1 MMRDEREEYGEEAR
15 HLIEGLRRLARR
27 AETPPDLAPTIL
39 ARGEQLLPP
48 QRQRRTRW
56 WTAVAAWRPH
66 PLAWGP
72 VVAGAFFIAGVLTAW
87 PRADMPLKDAVT
99 AEQSAPVAPQLPAGP
114 TEIPPASPPTPSQS
128 LRQEFRR
135 QIEPVPPHSD
145 PPRALARGAPRQVS
159 SSSHIKITASLPAGL
174 YEQLQQEAERRQ
186 VSMAAILLEAV
197 ETYAQSQK
205 RKE

>member
-15 HLIEGLRRLARR
+15 NVIEGLRRLARR
-27 AETPPDLAPTIL
+27 VETPADLVPTIL
-39 ARGEQLLPP
+39 ARGAQLLPP
-48 QRQRRTRW
+48 QGERRTRW

-66 PLAWGP
+66 PLAWAP
-72 VVAGAFFIAGVLTAW
+72 VVAGAFFIAGLLTAW
-87 PRADMPLKDAVT
+87 PRADMPLKNAVT
-99 AEQSAPVAPQLPAGP
+99 AERSAPVVQQLPAEP

-135 QIEPVPPHSD
+135 QIEPA
-145 PPRALARGAPRQVS
+145 PPRSEPLGTLARRAPRQVS
-159 SSSHIKITASLPAGL
+159 PSSHIKITASLPAGL

-197 ETYAQSQK
+197 ETYARSQK
-205 RKE
+205 RED

>member
-15 HLIEGLRRLARR
+15 NLIEGLRRLAQR

-48 QRQRRTRW
+48 QRQRYARW
-56 WTAVAAWRPH
+56 RAVVAAWRPH

-72 VVAGAFFIAGVLTAW
+72 VVAAAFFIAGVLTTW

-99 AEQSAPVAPQLPAGP
+99 AEQSAPVAQQLPAGP

-135 QIEPVPPHSD
+135 QIEPAPPHSA

-197 ETYAQSQK
+197 ATYAQSQK
-205 RKE
+205 REE